1 VNLRTL
7 VDFKETR
14 LLEVL
19 RPPAPFHRGPATT
32 SRIKISTF
40 FSLFFFRK
48 WNRKKTQQTPS
59 TKKAEQ
65 TFLPT
70 NFQWRFPFFSQRHL
84 LGLDAIIQIQSP
96 HPQLLVDGS
105 PHRFEDG
112 VNYWQG

>member
-1 VNLRTL
+1 
-7 VDFKETR
+7 VD
-14 LLEVL
+14 LLQPQESKFQL
-19 RPPAPFHRGPATT
+19 
-32 SRIKISTF
+32 S
-40 FSLFFFRK
+40 SLFFSSE
-48 WNRKKTQQTPS
+48 NGIEKKTQQTPS